1 MSSSNITYPEEVIK
15 QLSEHIKAILE
26 LLGENPER
34 EGLVKTPVRAAKALF
49 FITEGYRHTAEEVV
63 GDALF
68 ATQGNRIIIVRD
80 IEFYSMCEH
89 HILPFFGHISIGY
102 IPKGKIIGLS
112 KLARLVNLY
121 ARRLQVQENLTSE
134 IVRAVAKATE
144 SDDVIVMARGEHL
157 CMKMRGVESQD
168 SSTVTLD
175 YIGKFAENSDLRME
189 FISSVK

>member
-89 HILPFFGHISIGY
+89 HILP
-102 IPKGKIIGLS
+102 
-112 KLARLVNLY
+112 
-121 ARRLQVQENLTSE
+121 
-134 IVRAVAKATE
+134 
-144 SDDVIVMARGEHL
+144 
-157 CMKMRGVESQD
+157 
-168 SSTVTLD
+168 
-175 YIGKFAENSDLRME
+175 
-189 FISSVK
+189 